1 MAERSGRWRWAT
13 TLASLLLASAL
24 ACAATGARASAA
36 DELRTR
42 FAAAQQQTPRNPFDR
57 PLYLQSTETADQ
69 LRGDVHALI
78 DQPFERVRQA
88 LSQPDNWCGV
98 LILHLNVQYCRAVR
112 SGTQDLLVI
121 GSGRK
126 TEQTL
131 EELYWLRFAFS
142 TAVTGEDHFS
152 TRLLAPSGPLGTSD
166 YRIVVEAAPYAPG
179 RTLLHLT
186 YSYAQGTAARWAMQ
200 AYLGTIGSDKV
211 GFSSTG
217 QRPDGQPQL
226 VGGVRGVLERNTLR
240 YYLAIESFLATQT
253 LPPPERLNA
262 SLQTWFSATER
273 YPLQLHEVERG
284 EYIEMK
290 LRAVKRQMA
299 VEAPGGK

>member
-1 MAERSGRWRWAT
+1 LV
-13 TLASLLLASAL
+13 LALAL
-24 ACAATGARASAA
+24 ACLATGACAGAADDLRAS
-36 DELRTR
+36 
-42 FAAAQQQTPRNPFDR
+42 FAAVQQQTPRKLFDR
-57 PLYLQSTETADQ
+57 PLYLQSTETAAQ

-78 DQPFERVRQA
+78 DQPFELVRQT
-88 LSQPDNWCGV
+88 LTRPDNWCGV
-98 LILHLNVQYCRAVR
+98 LILHLNVQYCRATR

-126 TEQTL
+126 TEQAL
-131 EELYWLRFAFS
+131 DELYWLRFAFS
-142 TAVTGEDHFS
+142 TTTTGEDHFS

-166 YRIVVEAAPYAPG
+166 YRIVVEATPFAPG

-200 AYLGTIGSDKV
+200 AYLGTLGSGKL

-226 VGGVRGVLERNTLR
+226 VGGMRAVLERNTLR
-240 YYLAIESFLATQT
+240 YYLAIESFLAAQA
-253 LPPPERLNA
+253 LSPPDRLNA
-262 SLQTWFSATER
+262 SLQSWFSATER
-273 YPLQLHEVERG
+273 YPLQLHEVERA

-290 LRAVKRQMA
+290 LRAVKRQGA
-299 VEAPGGK
+299 LEPPGAK

>member
-1 MAERSGRWRWAT
+1 VAERSIRSGRS
-13 TLASLLLASAL
+13 TLAGLLLALAL
-24 ACAATGARASAA
+24 ACAAAAARASAA
-36 DELRTR
+36 EELLAR
-42 FAAAQQQTPRNPFDR
+42 FATVQQQTPRNLFDR
-57 PLYLQSTETADQ
+57 PLTLQSTETADQ

-78 DQPFERVRQA
+78 DQPFELVRQT
-88 LSQPDNWCGV
+88 LMRPDNWCGV
-98 LILHLNVQYCRAVR
+98 LILHLNVQYCRATR

-126 TEQTL
+126 TEQAL
-131 EELYWLRFAFS
+131 DELYWLRFAFI
-142 TAVTGEDHFS
+142 TAAAGEDHFS
-152 TRLLAPSGPLGTSD
+152 TRLQAPTGPLGTSD

-200 AYLGTIGSDKV
+200 AYLGTLGSGKV

-217 QRPDGQPQL
+217 QRADGQPQL

-240 YYLAIESFLATQT
+240 YYLAIESFLATQA
-253 LPPPERLNA
+253 LPPPDRLNA
-262 SLQTWFSATER
+262 SLQSWFSATER
-273 YPLQLHEVERG
+273 YPLQLHEVERA

-290 LRAVKRQMA
+290 LRAVKRQA
-299 VEAPGGK
+299 AAEAPGAK